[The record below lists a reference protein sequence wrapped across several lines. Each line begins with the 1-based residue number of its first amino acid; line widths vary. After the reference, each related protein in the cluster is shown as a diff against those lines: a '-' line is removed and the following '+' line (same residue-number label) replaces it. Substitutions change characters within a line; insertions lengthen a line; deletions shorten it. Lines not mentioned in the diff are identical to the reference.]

1 MGSLVAY
8 VTATVLSLL
17 LHGLVIFAL
26 LVNWQPQSQKIVI
39 QPQYIQAELIELAAK
54 TKPVPKKP
62 EPKVSAVSDD
72 KKAKRQAE
80 AQREAERKKA
90 EAKRVQAIKEQQRLE
105 AENQR
110 RIEQEKKRQARE
122 LAQREAEFAEALER
136 EQALLNAQEDE
147 KVANSYMQLIQQQLS
162 ENWSRPP
169 NARTG
174 MQVLIE
180 LRLVPT
186 GRIVGVTVIES
197 SGDRAFDQ
205 AAQQAAFKA
214 EQFKEIQGMDS
225 AIFEKYFRQLKVVF
239 SPEDLRL

>member
-1 MGSLVAY
+1 MGPLVAY
-8 VTATVLSLL
+8 TTATVLSLV

-26 LVNWQPQSQKIVI
+26 LVNWQPQSQKTII

-54 TKPVPKKP
+54 TKPLPKKP

-72 KKAKRQAE
+72 EKAKQQA
-80 AQREAERKKA
+80 EAERKKA
-90 EAKRVQAIKEQQRLE
+90 EAKCAQAIKEQKRLE

-110 RIEQEKKRQARE
+110 RIEQEKQRQARE
-122 LAQREAEFAEALER
+122 LAQREAEFTEALER
-136 EQALLNAQEDE
+136 EQALLNAREDE

>member
-1 MGSLVAY
+1 MGPLVAY
-8 VTATVLSLL
+8 TTATVLSLV

-26 LVNWQPQSQKIVI
+26 LVNWQPQSQKTII

-54 TKPVPKKP
+54 TKPLPKKP

-72 KKAKRQAE
+72 EKAKQQA
-80 AQREAERKKA
+80 EAERKKA
-90 EAKRVQAIKEQQRLE
+90 EAKRAQAIKEQQRLE

-110 RIEQEKKRQARE
+110 RIEQEKQRQARE
-122 LAQREAEFAEALER
+122 LAQREAEFTEALER
-136 EQALLNAQEDE
+136 EQALLNAREDE

>member
-1 MGSLVAY
+1 MGPLVAY
-8 VTATVLSLL
+8 TTATVLSLL

-26 LVNWQPQSQKIVI
+26 LVNWQPQSQKTVI

-72 KKAKRQAE
+72 KKAKQQA
-80 AQREAERKKA
+80 EAERKKA
-90 EAKRVQAIKEQQRLE
+90 EAKRAQAIKEQQRLE

-110 RIEQEKKRQARE
+110 RIEQEKQRQARE